1 MPAPEPA
8 FARRWRTK
16 FNAALARSTTKEP
29 TSPTTGYYFPLA
41 QYLSLHL
48 VLSIFLLF
56 SLGFLPR
63 SQTWLEGVL
72 PASWTAKEA
81 TGGVKQVISADRPE
95 HEFLTPL
102 TANVVVTLSWTCA
115 GLLVCMTWWGAHLRR
130 WWVAFRQSEGK
141 VGQDDTVTAAQKA
154 LLATLAGTA
163 IFYPFLVFLGV
174 PLATHI
180 PQTLLFALH
189 LSLLIVLPP
198 TYALGIPSLYES
210 GTFERYR
217 LTRLFCELSPET
229 QLERATVYPVVGTVI
244 GAWWG
249 VIPLAL
255 DWDRPWQTYPLP
267 PTFTSLIGFIVG
279 GLASFMHSIF
289 LEAVEASKA
298 VVSSAQAGE
307 REGRE
312 EKVKR
317 RKRKGG
323 KGL

>member
-16 FNAALARSTTKEP
+16 FNAALARSTAKEP

-130 WWVAFRQSEGK
+130 WWVAFRQPEGK
-141 VGQDDTVTAAQKA
+141 VGQDDTVTVCHPLRFRAAHV
-154 LLATLAGTA
+154 LTPYAGCA
-163 IFYPFLVFLGV
+163 
-174 PLATHI
+174 
-180 PQTLLFALH
+180 
-189 LSLLIVLPP
+189 
-198 TYALGIPSLYES
+198 E
-210 GTFERYR
+210 
-217 LTRLFCELSPET
+217 
-229 QLERATVYPVVGTVI
+229 
-244 GAWWG
+244 
-249 VIPLAL
+249 
-255 DWDRPWQTYPLP
+255 
-267 PTFTSLIGFIVG
+267 
-279 GLASFMHSIF
+279 
-289 LEAVEASKA
+289 
-298 VVSSAQAGE
+298 SSA
-307 REGRE
+307 RYP
-312 EKVKR
+312 R
-317 RKRKGG
+317 RNRY
-323 KGL
+323 LLPLSRLPRRPLDHVRPVTSPAQRPL